1 MIEFPKTPYCPALFR
16 PAAAVKDRERAM
28 DYREPMETAIRLA
41 EKAGEIIRDKF
52 GSPFEKGY
60 KSCPADLVTEV
71 DRHCE
76 EIITGG
82 LLQAYPNH
90 VVIGEEYGGSVE
102 APESGCTWYVD
113 PLDGTTNFVYG
124 IPFFCVSIG
133 LAVAGEMKAGVVYD
147 PLRRECFQ
155 ALSGSGV
162 FLNGRP
168 VRVDSNRKSLKEG
181 LLVTGYP
188 SDSRFNERLSRI
200 NYHRV
205 VESCANLRALGA
217 AALELA
223 YVAGGRLTG
232 FWENTL
238 RPWDVAAG
246 SLLVTEAG
254 GCVTDIDGGALS
266 LAGYPSIVASNGYIH
281 GELLGVLG

>member
-1 MIEFPKTPYCPALFR
+1 MQQSAL
-16 PAAAVKDRERAM
+16 DCREQL
-28 DYREPMETAIRLA
+28 ETATRLA
-41 EKAGEIIRDKF
+41 EKAGEVIRNRF
-52 GSPFEKGY
+52 GGSFEKGY
-60 KSCPADLVTEV
+60 KSSPADLVTEV
-71 DRHCE
+71 DRQCE

-82 LLQAYPNH
+82 LMQAYPDH
-90 VVIGEEYGGSVE
+90 VVIGEEFGGNIE
-102 APESGCTWYVD
+102 ATKSGCTWYVD

-133 LAVAGEMKAGVVYD
+133 LAVAGEMRAGVVYD

-155 ALSGSGV
+155 SLKGTGA
-162 FLNGRP
+162 FLNGRL
-168 VRVDSNRKSLKEG
+168 VRVDSPRTSLKEA

-188 SDSRFNERLSRI
+188 SDPRFNERLTRI

-223 YVAGGRLTG
+223 YVACGRLTG
-232 FWENTL
+232 LWENSL

-254 GCVTDIDGGALS
+254 GRVTDIDGGALS
-266 LAGYPSIVASNGYIH
+266 LAGYPSIVASNGHIH
-281 GELLGVLG
+281 EELLGVLA